1 MNSAHLERNLRVYED
16 EDYLKGEEAIFVWG
30 ADKFALLIEE
40 IKGIPNKQKI
50 ADIGSFTGVGCA
62 QYLELDGVEEVHAF
76 DASQEA
82 LKRAGA
88 RGLKTDR
95 WTIGKDPCPVQDRSF
110 DLVVA
115 SDIIE
120 HLIDT
125 DRFLKDIQGMIKP
138 EGHII
143 ITTPNLGWWLN
154 RLRLLSGKVPWS
166 FPGVSST
173 VQKDLMIDLNHIRI
187 NLTDEWSHLFRHH
200 GFRIE
205 KILGYRLNGCLSGWK
220 LLIDKTIKS
229 PYLTF
234 GDFFLLKQTTEE

>member
-1 MNSAHLERNLRVYED
+1 M
-16 EDYLKGEEAIFVWG
+16 
-30 ADKFALLIEE
+30 
-40 IKGIPNKQKI
+40 
-50 ADIGSFTGVGCA
+50 GCA
-62 QYLELDGVEEVHAF
+62 QYLELDGVEAVHAF

-95 WTIGKDPCPVQDRSF
+95 WTIGKDACPVQDRSF

-154 RLRLLSGKVPWS
+154 RLRLLSGKPPWS

-205 KILGYRLNGCLSGWK
+205 KIRGYRLNGCLSGWK
-220 LLIDKTIKS
+220 LLIDKKIKS